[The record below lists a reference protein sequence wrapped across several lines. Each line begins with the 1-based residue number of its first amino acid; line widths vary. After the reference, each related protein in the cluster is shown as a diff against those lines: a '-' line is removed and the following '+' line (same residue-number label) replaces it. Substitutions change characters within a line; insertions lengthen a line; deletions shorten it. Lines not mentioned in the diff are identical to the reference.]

1 MILRLV
7 FNYADP
13 NPFGKV
19 GRFGFKIRKMTER
32 FVYPAARFLANFRVD
47 VRLAPLVVMFI
58 GLVITFFSLQ
68 IIWNAFFVADGLSE
82 AISSGNVNATIGFI
96 LYGLLSLFVL
106 MLVARVVGQF
116 FVFKPNTFLGFAY
129 KITDPVMIPV
139 QKIVPRVGMFD
150 VSIMVVLIV
159 VFILQAIVMNVF
171 IR

>member
-1 MILRLV
+1 
-7 FNYADP
+7 
-13 NPFGKV
+13 
-19 GRFGFKIRKMTER
+19 
-32 FVYPAARFLANFRVD
+32 
-47 VRLAPLVVMFI
+47 
-58 GLVITFFSLQ
+58 
-68 IIWNAFFVADGLSE
+68 ADGLSA